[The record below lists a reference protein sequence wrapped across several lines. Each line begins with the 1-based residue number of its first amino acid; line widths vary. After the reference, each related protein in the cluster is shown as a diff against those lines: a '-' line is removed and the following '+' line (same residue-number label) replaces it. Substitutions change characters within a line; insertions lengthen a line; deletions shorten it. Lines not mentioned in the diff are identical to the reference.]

1 MSPAGSKR
9 SGKTRAHKCTGR
21 QRCKSE
27 MIHTQPD
34 PASIS
39 GITPSQQL
47 QLCYS
52 NCVGGF
58 FSLQTGLALAW
69 RYKLPENRYWAAPDL
84 KVSAG
89 RVASSWTKKPRMTE
103 SWTCRFLAHNTPEN
117 ALKNAVETAFSG
129 MANQVFAKRKKRLED
144 INEHV
149 IHWSCTDHTLII
161 HWSYIDHT
169 LIIHWSYVPFRSLPF
184 HSLFR
189 PQFTSLCLKLLQLP
203 KELLDDWS
211 VSNQFSGESR
221 VVTICYKY

>member
-89 RVASSWTKKPRMTE
+89 RVASSWTKKNREWPRVG
-103 SWTCRFLAHNTPEN
+103 LAAFWPTTHLKMHLRMPLKQRSVAWRIKSLQN
-117 ALKNAVETAFSG
+117 ARRDWKTSMNMSY
-129 MANQVFAKRKKRLED
+129 
-144 INEHV
+144 I
-149 IHWSCTDHTLII
+149 DHALII
-161 HWSYIDHT
+161 HWSYIDHILT
-169 LIIHWSYVPFRSLPF
+169 IHWSYIDHTFHSVRFRSIPF
-184 HSLFR
+184 FGRSS
-189 PQFTSLCLKLLQLP
+189 PGSPACA
-203 KELLDDWS
+203 
-211 VSNQFSGESR
+211 
-221 VVTICYKY
+221 